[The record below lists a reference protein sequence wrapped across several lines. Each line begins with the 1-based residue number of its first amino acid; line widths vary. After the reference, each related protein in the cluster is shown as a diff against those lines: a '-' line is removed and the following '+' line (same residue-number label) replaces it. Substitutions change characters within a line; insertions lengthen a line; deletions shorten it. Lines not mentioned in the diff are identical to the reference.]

1 MAPVLLVA
9 NCRLTLAAHLS
20 RLIAAELTTGTD
32 PADLA
37 PYRPNRFLTT
47 PRPPPPPEIQ

>member
-20 RLIAAELTTGTD
+20 RLIAAELTTGTP
-32 PADLA
+32 PAELA
-37 PYRPNRFLTT
+37 PYRPGRFL
-47 PRPPPPPEIQ
+47 RPSPDA